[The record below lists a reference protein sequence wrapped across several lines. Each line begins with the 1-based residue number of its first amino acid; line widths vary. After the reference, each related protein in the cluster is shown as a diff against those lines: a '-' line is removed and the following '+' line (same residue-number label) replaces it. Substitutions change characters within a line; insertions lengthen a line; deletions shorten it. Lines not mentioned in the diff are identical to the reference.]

1 LRRLPLDAFFIAYKK
16 QDRRPGEYLRRL
28 IIPIP
33 APDREFRAFKIS
45 KRFDEDISAVL
56 GAFHIGLAGRH
67 VIFARIAFGGMAG
80 TPSRAPQA
88 EVAAIGIDL
97 DDPATWAQALTAVTE
112 DYAPIDD
119 ARASADYR
127 TLAARNLFLKTLME
141 IAGIP
146 SEITRIADFE
156 VPHAA
161 E

>member
-1 LRRLPLDAFFIAYKK
+1 M
-16 QDRRPGEYLRRL
+16 
-28 IIPIP
+28 
-33 APDREFRAFKIS
+33 
-45 KRFDEDISAVL
+45 L

-97 DDPATWAQALTAVTE
+97 DDPATWAEALAAITN

-119 ARASADYR
+119 ARASAGYR
-127 TLAARNLFLKTLME
+127 TLIARNLFLKSLME

-146 SEITRIADFE
+146 AEITRMSGFE